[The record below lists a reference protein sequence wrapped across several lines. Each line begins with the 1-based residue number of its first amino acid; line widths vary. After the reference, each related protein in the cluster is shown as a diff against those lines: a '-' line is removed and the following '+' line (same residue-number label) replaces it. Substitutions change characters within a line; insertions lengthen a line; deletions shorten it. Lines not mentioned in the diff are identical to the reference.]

1 MPWLVRKRLLQRI
14 VHRQLFQYFG
24 LTGLPDLPGQEHLV
38 HRRVHFVEV
47 EHQVKLAH
55 VVEVL
60 IENLYK
66 VMDGLQ
72 VVEVVVVDVHT
83 DTEVEAGVPP
93 VDNLE
98 VSELHKVC
106 VLRVPHSDDWNFSHE
121 LLLI

>member
-1 MPWLVRKRLLQRI
+1 MPWLVRKRLLQRV

-38 HRRVHFVEV
+38 HHRVHFVEV

-83 DTEVEAGVPP
+83 DAEVKPGVSP

-98 VSELHKVC
+98 VPELNKVGM
-106 VLRVPHSDDWNFSHE
+106 LRIPHCHHWYDNNS
-121 LLLI
+121 